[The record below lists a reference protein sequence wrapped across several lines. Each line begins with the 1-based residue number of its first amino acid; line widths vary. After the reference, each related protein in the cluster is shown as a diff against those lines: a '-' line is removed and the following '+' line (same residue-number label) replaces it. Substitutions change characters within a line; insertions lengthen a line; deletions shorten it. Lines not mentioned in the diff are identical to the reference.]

1 MRNSNEDLSKIAVVY
16 ARYSSSGQREES
28 IDGQLAAARKYAET
42 KGYTII
48 HEYCD
53 RAKTGTNDNREA
65 FQQMLTDTG
74 KKTFGIIIVW
84 KVDRFGRNREEI
96 TFNKYRCKKNGVRVE
111 YVAEHLPDSPEAVI
125 LESVLEGMAEYYSL
139 QLSQNVKRGLMEN
152 AKKHKA
158 INGTPPLGYK
168 LTPDKYYEIDPE
180 TAPLAKLIFEKYAS
194 GETLFSLIKYL
205 NDQGYTTSRG
215 KPYGR
220 SSLAK
225 MLVNEKYI
233 GVYAYKDIRDE
244 DAIPALIDKDTF
256 YKVQEMLKAN
266 KRAPSRKWH
275 YTDYLLTGKLFCGHC
290 GAQMVGRAGHSR
302 TGTKYSYYQCYDQ
315 MHKKGCEKKPV
326 RQEWIE
332 QLVMNEVIRILDS
345 DEMMEFISEQTWQ
358 YYLKQ
363 DSDNTETAALQNEL
377 DSVEK
382 GIANLVRSIEAGII
396 NDMIKTRMDELEGQR
411 VAIKTALAEK
421 QLAKG
426 FKLTKDHI
434 VYFLERFR
442 QLDATDRTAQKKLV
456 EVFVNAIFLYDD
468 HLKIAFNYTEG
479 DGCRT
484 VTLSDIEKADTC
496 DNSSHVSTEACIGGQ
511 IANLQTLIL
520 CPGIG
525 WIRSVFIL
533 SYHLPPGPKRKK
545 QAAID

>member
-1 MRNSNEDLSKIAVVY
+1 MKSNEDVSKIAVVY
-16 ARYSSSGQREES
+16 ARYSSAGQQEQS
-28 IDGQLAAARKYAET
+28 ITGQLAAARKYAET
-42 KGYTII
+42 KGYMII
-48 HEYCD
+48 KEYCD

-65 FQQMLTDTG
+65 FQEMLSDTARR
-74 KKTFGIIIVW
+74 TFGVIIVW

-111 YVAEHLPDSPEAVI
+111 YVAENISDGPEGVI

-152 AKKHKA
+152 AKMHKA
-158 INGTPPLGYK
+158 INGTPPLGYR

-180 TAPLAKLIFEKYAS
+180 TAPLAKLIFKRYSE
-194 GETLFSLIKYL
+194 GETLFSLLQYL
-205 NDQGYTTSRG
+205 NDQGYKTSRG

-220 SSLAK
+220 SSLDK
-225 MLVNEKYI
+225 MLKNEKYI

-244 DAIPALIDKDTF
+244 DAIPALIDKTTF
-256 YKVQEMLKAN
+256 YKVQEMLKTN

-315 MHKKGCEKKPV
+315 IHKKSCDKKPV

-332 QLVMNEVIRILDS
+332 DLVMNEVIRILDNEKVVES
-345 DEMMEFISEQTWQ
+345 IVEATWQ
-358 YYLKQ
+358 YYLKEDTDQ
-363 DSDNTETAALQNEL
+363 TETAALESEL
-377 DSVEK
+377 ENVEK
-382 GIANLVRSIEAGII
+382 SIANLVRSIEAGII
-396 NDMIKTRMDELEGQR
+396 SDAIKTRMDELEGQKA
-411 VAIKTALAEK
+411 AIKTALAEK
-421 QLAKG
+421 ALAKG

-434 VYFLERFR
+434 LFFIEKLRKGDVK
-442 QLDATDRTAQKKLV
+442 DRECQKKLV
-456 EVFVNAIFLYDD
+456 EVFVNAIYVYDD

-479 DGCRT
+479 GRCHT

-496 DNSSHVSTEACIGGQ
+496 DNGSHVSTEACIGGQ
-511 IANLQTLIL
+511 FAECSSLIL
-520 CPGIG
+520 LPGIC
-525 WIRSVFIL
+525 WIHSVFIL
-533 SYHLPPGPKRKK
+533 SYELPPGPLRKK
-545 QAAID
+545 TTT